1 MLTAPDF
8 KHKQIIFVFLSRGEN
23 ISFKNDNI
31 IIRNEDNKIK
41 HQSSCYLLFT
51 VFIVGHISV
60 TSGLLERSKKFG
72 FNIVFMNHNLKIYGA
87 WTSGAEGNVK
97 LRKKQYSYEKY
108 EIAQRLVLNKIDQQ
122 VKALSKIRSRS
133 DSKNRAIDKLNAQK
147 NYLNSQSFELNE
159 LLGIEGTAAKIYFQ
173 ALFEDFN
180 WQARRPRAKQD
191 ITNCLMDIGYSLL
204 FCFVEGLLL
213 VYGFDV
219 YEGVYHREFYQ
230 RKSLVCDLV
239 EPFRPIIDYTIYKAY
254 KLNQIKEEDFSL
266 IQKQY
271 GLFGKNA
278 NPYVNLFLEN
288 IVKNKSEIFL
298 YIQAYYRAVMKN
310 DEINKFPFF
319 ENFKT

>member
-31 IIRNEDNKIK
+31 IIRGDDNKIK
-41 HQSSCYLLFT
+41 HQSSCYRLFT
-51 VFIVGHISV
+51 VFVVGHISV
-60 TSGLLERSKKFG
+60 TSGLLERSKRFG
-72 FNIVFMNHNLKIYGA
+72 FNLVFMNHNLKVYGT
-87 WTSGAEGNVK
+87 WTNGAEGNVN
-97 LRKKQYSYEKY
+97 LRRKQYCYNKS
-108 EIAQRLVLNKIDQQ
+108 EIAQRLVLNKISQQ
-122 VKALSKIRSRS
+122 IKALRKIRSRS
-133 DSKNRAIDKLNAQK
+133 DLKNRTIRKLTTQLD
-147 NYLNSQSFELNE
+147 YLTTKDFELKE
-159 LLGIEGTAAKIYFQ
+159 LLGVEGTAAKIYFQ
-173 ALFEDFN
+173 ALFEEFN

-219 YEGVYHREFYQ
+219 YVGVYHREFYQ

-254 KLNQIKEEDFSL
+254 KLNQIKTDDFSV
-266 IQKQY
+266 IQNQY
-271 GLFGKNA
+271 SLFGKNA

-298 YIQAYYRAVMKN
+298 YIQSYYRAVMRNK
-310 DEINKFPFF
+310 EINNFPFYD
-319 ENFKT
+319 NFKT